1 VVAAPVAWRVVR
13 LEGMPEEVAAPGA
26 PLGGTAAME
35 AAAAEVEMQVEVE
48 AAAAAWVAGKVGV
61 AWVVGGEGVA

>member
-1 VVAAPVAWRVVR
+1 
-13 LEGMPEEVAAPGA
+13 
-26 PLGGTAAME
+26 
-35 AAAAEVEMQVEVE
+35 VE